1 MRKISL
7 GKEKDGIKCIEL
19 NNEKI
24 FQYGTLDQGYW
35 PDGLYTAPSDD
46 ALKYDIEITKELG
59 FNMIRKHVKIEPAR
73 WYHHCDKIGML
84 VWQDMPNGG
93 AISITGD
100 DRDYQG
106 QQLRRDK
113 SSKKHYCQE
122 LTSMIKALYN
132 SPSIIT
138 WVPFNEGWGQ
148 FNTPEVIDKI
158 RDLDQSRLI
167 DAASGW
173 FDFTVGDIYD
183 IHSYPNPKMPPIIN
197 IKSRAAVVG
206 EFGGLRLEIKEHIW
220 RFQEKFVYRD
230 YNSQDLLMRKYEKFL
245 LKLKTLKN
253 KGLSAAI
260 YTQLTDVE
268 QELNGLL
275 TYDREVVKFDKNKLR
290 ELNLSLFE

>member
-1 MRKISL
+1 
-7 GKEKDGIKCIEL
+7 
-19 NNEKI
+19 
-24 FQYGTLDQGYW
+24 
-35 PDGLYTAPSDD
+35 
-46 ALKYDIEITKELG
+46 
-59 FNMIRKHVKIEPAR
+59 
-73 WYHHCDKIGML
+73 ML

-173 FDFTVGDIYD
+173 FDFTVVDI
-183 IHSYPNPKMPPIIN
+183 
-197 IKSRAAVVG
+197 
-206 EFGGLRLEIKEHIW
+206 
-220 RFQEKFVYRD
+220 
-230 YNSQDLLMRKYEKFL
+230 
-245 LKLKTLKN
+245 
-253 KGLSAAI
+253 
-260 YTQLTDVE
+260 
-268 QELNGLL
+268 
-275 TYDREVVKFDKNKLR
+275 
-290 ELNLSLFE
+290 